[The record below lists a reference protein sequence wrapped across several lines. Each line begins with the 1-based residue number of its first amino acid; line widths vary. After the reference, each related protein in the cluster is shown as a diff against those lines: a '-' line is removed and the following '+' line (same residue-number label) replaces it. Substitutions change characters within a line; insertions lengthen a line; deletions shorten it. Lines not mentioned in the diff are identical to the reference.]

1 MFTPSAF
8 SLRLQIT
15 GVIGWLILVYAA
27 SALGALASIGASEFY
42 ATLTQ
47 PDWAP
52 PPSVF
57 GPVWTALYTLMGISV
72 WLVWRAAPFTS
83 NAWVLGLF
91 LIQLVFNALWSWLFF
106 TWQLG
111 GLALFEL
118 IVLWILILATIVGFW
133 RISRVAA
140 FLLVPYLAWV
150 SFAGLLNY
158 SLWQLNP
165 GLL

>member
-1 MFTPSAF
+1 MLGPGSFT
-8 SLRLQIT
+8 LRLQIA
-15 GVIGWLILVYAA
+15 GLIAWLILVYAT
-27 SALGALASIGASEFY
+27 SALGALASISASEFY
-42 ATLTQ
+42 GALTQ
-47 PDWAP
+47 PEWAP

-57 GPVWTALYTLMGISV
+57 GPVWGVLYTLMGLAA

-91 LIQLVFNALWSWLFF
+91 LIQLAFNALWSWLFF
-106 TWQLG
+106 TWQFG

-118 IVLWILILATIVGFW
+118 VVLWILIVVTIIGFW

-140 FLLVPYLAWV
+140 LLLLPYLCWV

-165 GLL
+165 VLL